1 MWTPPDEQLGR
12 RVGCGGSSSGVW
24 MLFPDSALRWVGL
37 PCFSWGLAART
48 ERPSCVARGGRLEHP
63 RPLLSADLPYF
74 SLSEHILGTTTWM

>member
-1 MWTPPDEQLGR
+1 
-12 RVGCGGSSSGVW
+12 

-63 RPLLSADLPYF
+63 RPLLSADLPYL
-74 SLSEHILGTTTWM
+74 SLSEHILGTTTWMKKWNLTVLPTSY